1 MSIHALKI
9 KSPWFT
15 RVQAGQK
22 HAEVRLHD
30 RDYQAGDLL
39 RLREVDQHG
48 NTHTGTNPITA
59 RITHVLPASHCE
71 GLKPGY
77 CLLSIEVQ

>member
-59 RITHVLPASHCE
+59 RITHCE

-77 CLLSIEVQ
+77 CLLSIEPTEKEAKS